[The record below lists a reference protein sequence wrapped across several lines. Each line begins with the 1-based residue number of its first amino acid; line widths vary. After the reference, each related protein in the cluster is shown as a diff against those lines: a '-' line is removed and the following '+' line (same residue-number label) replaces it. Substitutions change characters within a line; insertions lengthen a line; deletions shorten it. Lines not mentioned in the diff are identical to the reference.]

1 MTLEE
6 LSVRFTADA
15 QPLIQTLNE
24 LSALVQSASEQAEA
38 LTSAYRVC
46 GENAGNALALG
57 LLSKKNAVVQSARL
71 VANAAK
77 NALKEALDIHSP
89 SRVTMKMGQR
99 FDEGF
104 VKGLAAGR
112 ANVQDAAA
120 GIGALSL
127 DALSL
132 PQMKA
137 LSAAPFTQNTEK
149 SLSDTL
155 NEALRRLEITVP
167 LEVDGYRLGVAAIRA
182 MQQVTETTGR

>member
-38 LTSAYRVC
+38 LTSAYRAC

-71 VANAAK
+71 VAEAAK

-120 GIGALSL
+120 GIGDLSL

>member
-57 LLSKKNAVVQSARL
+57 LLSKKDTVVKSARL
-71 VANAAK
+71 VADAAK

-104 VKGLAAGR
+104 VKGLTAGR

-120 GIGALSL
+120 GIGDLSL

-137 LSAAPFTQNTEK
+137 LSAAPFAQNTEK

-182 MQQVTETTGR
+182 MQQVNETTGR

>member
-120 GIGALSL
+120 GIGDLSL

>member
-57 LLSKKNAVVQSARL
+57 LLSKKDTVVRSARL
-71 VANAAK
+71 VADAAK

-120 GIGALSL
+120 GIGNLSL

-137 LSAAPFTQNTEK
+137 LSAAPFAQNTEK

-182 MQQVTETTGR
+182 MQQVSETTGR

>member
-24 LSALVQSASEQAEA
+24 LSALVQSVSEQAEA

-57 LLSKKNAVVQSARL
+57 LLSKKDTVVRSARL
-71 VANAAK
+71 VADAAK

-120 GIGALSL
+120 GIGNLSL

-155 NEALRRLEITVP
+155 NEALRHLEITVP

-182 MQQVTETTGR
+182 MQQVNETTGR

>member
-57 LLSKKNAVVQSARL
+57 LLSKKDTVVKSARL
-71 VANAAK
+71 VADAAK

-120 GIGALSL
+120 GIGDLSL

-137 LSAAPFTQNTEK
+137 LSAAPFAQNTEK

>member
-24 LSALVQSASEQAEA
+24 LSALVQSATEQVEA

-71 VANAAK
+71 VADAAK

-120 GIGALSL
+120 GIGDLSL

-182 MQQVTETTGR
+182 MQQVNETTGR

>member
-24 LSALVQSASEQAEA
+24 LSALVQSASKQAEA
-38 LTSAYRVC
+38 LTVAYRIC
-46 GENAGNALALG
+46 GENAGNALASG
-57 LLSKKNAVVQSARL
+57 LLSKKDAVVKSARL
-71 VANAAK
+71 VADAAK

-104 VKGLAAGR
+104 VKGLAVGR
-112 ANVQDAAA
+112 PKVQDAAA
-120 GIGALSL
+120 GIGSLSL

-132 PQMKA
+132 PQLKE
-137 LSAAPFTQNTEK
+137 LSAAPLAQNKE
-149 SLSDTL
+149 SLETL
-155 NEALRRLEITVP
+155 NEALRHLEITVP

-182 MQQVTETTGR
+182 MQKVSDTTGR

>member
-57 LLSKKNAVVQSARL
+57 LLSKKDTVVRSARL
-71 VANAAK
+71 VADAAK

-120 GIGALSL
+120 GIGDLSL

-137 LSAAPFTQNTEK
+137 LSAAPFAQNTEK

-155 NEALRRLEITVP
+155 NEALRHLEITVP

-182 MQQVTETTGR
+182 MQQVSETTGR

>member
-57 LLSKKNAVVQSARL
+57 LLSKKDTVVRSARL
-71 VANAAK
+71 VADAAK

-120 GIGALSL
+120 GIGNLSL

-137 LSAAPFTQNTEK
+137 LSAAPFAQNTGK

-182 MQQVTETTGR
+182 MQQVNEATGR